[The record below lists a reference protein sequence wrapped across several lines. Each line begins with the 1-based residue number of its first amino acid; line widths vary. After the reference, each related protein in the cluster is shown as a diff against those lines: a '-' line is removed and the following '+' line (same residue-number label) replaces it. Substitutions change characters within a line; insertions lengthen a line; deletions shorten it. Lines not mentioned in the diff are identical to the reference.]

1 MRKSAVISGA
11 MLALL
16 SRAHKN
22 NPIVPKEAPERMD
35 MNTPYEIR
43 AAYRVFLD
51 GKELVNCC
59 VEADRVQG
67 YVVKYVM
74 ERGRPKV
81 IHKTYGD
88 EFETERV
95 QGKVEFKRR

>member
-16 SRAHKN
+16 SRADKN

-67 YVVKYVM
+67 YVVRHVFDN
-74 ERGRPKV
+74 RNRPV
-81 IHKTYGD
+81 IENGEIK
-88 EFETERV
+88 TERL

>member
-11 MLALL
+11 MMALL
-16 SRAHKN
+16 ARADKN
-22 NPIVPKEAPERMD
+22 NALVPKEAPERMNMD
-35 MNTPYEIR
+35 TAYEVR

-51 GKELVNCC
+51 GVEQVNRC

-67 YVVKYVM
+67 YVVRYVWDN
-74 ERGRPKV
+74 RNRPKV
-81 IHKTYGD
+81 ASDG
-88 EFETERV
+88 ESFETERV